1 MSVLVCVC
9 GLRAVQSRRM
19 REGRARTGS
28 PKSPP
33 KTAKSAALSVHG
45 QRGDSTGRRCG
56 PHKFCTLLAERPVA
70 FAITQWTY
78 LTEARREAIDRD
90 ARVPEASRALE
101 HQR

>member
-1 MSVLVCVC
+1 
-9 GLRAVQSRRM
+9 M

-28 PKSPP
+28 PKVQKVPP

-45 QRGDSTGRRCG
+45 QRGDST
-56 PHKFCTLLAERPVA
+56 VA
-70 FAITQWTY
+70 FAITQRTY